1 MTEGIISTN
10 ASFTYPHDHAPFLKN
25 ISTTIRPGEVVLI
38 CGKSGSGKTTFT
50 RLLNGLSPQF
60 IEGELEGEVS
70 TFGLKADETPIE
82 DYVPLVG
89 SVFQNPK
96 TQHFNLDT
104 TSELAFPCENMGME
118 PAAIIERI
126 KQMVDVFSIE
136 ELIDRNFFELSG
148 GEKQRVSFVSANML
162 YPKVLILDEVTSN
175 LDAKAVSQL
184 REMIVELKKQGVTI
198 VLTEHRLAWTKGI
211 VDRYLLFENGDL
223 TKQWSAE
230 AFEKMSNKELHDM
243 GLRALSLNEVRK
255 KINRMKQ
262 NQYEESEGDLITHQL
277 TVGYKEKIVQKNLN
291 LGFKRGQIT
300 GLMGPNG
307 VGKSTFAETLT
318 GLLESVDGKIEMDGK
333 TLSAKERIE
342 KSFLVM
348 QDTNYQL
355 FTESVKEEVLLGA
368 AYPEYKD
375 EVLDTLNLIEVE
387 ERHPMSLSGGQKQRV
402 AIASAIMSGKEII
415 ILDEPTSGLD
425 YYHMDRFGKLLN
437 DLKQTNAVIIVITH
451 DEELAAGW
459 CDQIIEF
466 DRYLEID

>member
-1 MTEGIISTN
+1 MIEGIISTK
-10 ASFTYPHDHAPFLKN
+10 ASFTYPHDNAPFLKD
-25 ISTTIRPGEVVLI
+25 ISAVIQPGEVVLI

-50 RLLNGLSPQF
+50 RLLNGISPQF
-60 IEGELEGEVS
+60 IEGDLDGEVS
-70 TFGLKADETPIE
+70 TFGLKANKDSIE
-82 DYVPLVG
+82 AYVPVVG

-118 PAAIIERI
+118 PETIIERI

-162 YPKVLILDEVTSN
+162 HPKVLVLDEVTSN
-175 LDAKAVSQL
+175 LDAHAVSQL
-184 REMIVELKKQGVTI
+184 REMIVELKRRGVTI

-211 VDRYLLFENGDL
+211 VDRYLLFDEGRL
-223 TKQWSAE
+223 VKQWTTD
-230 AFEKMSNKELHDM
+230 AFEKISNEELHRL
-243 GLRALSLNEVRK
+243 GLRALSLETVREDIDK
-255 KINRMKQ
+255 MTQDKH
-262 NQYEESEGDLITHQL
+262 EESKGDLTTHHL
-277 TVGYKEKIVQKNLN
+277 TVGYGEKIIQKNLN

-307 VGKSTFAETLT
+307 VGKSTFADALT
-318 GLLESVDGKIEMDGK
+318 GLSKALEGSIEMDGRK
-333 TLSAKERIE
+333 LTPKERIK

-368 AYPEYKD
+368 TYPEYKD
-375 EVLDTLNLIEVE
+375 DVLDTLNLLEVE

-402 AIASAIMSGKEII
+402 AIASAIMSGKDII

-425 YYHMDRFGKLLN
+425 YYHMQRFGDLLN
-437 DLKQTNAVIIVITH
+437 ELKKTDAVIIVITH

-466 DRYLEID
+466 DKYSG